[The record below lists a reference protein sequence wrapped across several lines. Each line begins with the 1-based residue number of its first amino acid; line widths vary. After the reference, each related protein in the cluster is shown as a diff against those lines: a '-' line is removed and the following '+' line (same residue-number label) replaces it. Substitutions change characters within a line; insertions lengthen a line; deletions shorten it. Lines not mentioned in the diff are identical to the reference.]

1 MRRLIYFIFASV
13 AVLVFVQCSDWTEM
27 ENKFTEP
34 VNINSEDYYRALR
47 EYKKTDHPICF
58 GWYSDWSGTGDN
70 MNNQLRGIP
79 DSMDLVSLWGGAF
92 NLTEAQ
98 KSDLKEVLLHGA
110 LAAHKGSLCAYSQ
123 VPLRYPAKTVWDHL
137 TCAGSQ

>member
-47 EYKKTDHPICF
+47 EYKRQIILF
-58 GWYSDWSGTGDN
+58 VLG
-70 MNNQLRGIP
+70 GI
-79 DSMDLVSLWGGAF
+79 VIGR
-92 NLTEAQ
+92 
-98 KSDLKEVLLHGA
+98 V
-110 LAAHKGSLCAYSQ
+110 Q
-123 VPLRYPAKTVWDHL
+123 VTI
-137 TCAGSQ
+137 